1 MALFTG
7 PGFSVTVSG
16 PDKRADV
23 RMEVSPCQEKYE
35 KLKND

>member
-23 RMEVSPCQEKYE
+23 RMEVSVSLPRKI
-35 KLKND
+35 